1 MYPKFHAVLKL
12 SVNTA
17 NIFRRLPSLDR
28 AALVIFSLHKMVKE
42 HIRFYTATPFHFQLN
57 KICLRMSRILN
68 YQKSV
73 RDDDKYI

>member
-42 HIRFYTATPFHFQLN
+42 HIRFLHSHSFSFSIKQNLFAHVTDTKLSEE
-57 KICLRMSRILN
+57 RER
-68 YQKSV
+68 
-73 RDDDKYI
+73 